1 MADLIYKVDGFVS
14 DLEEEGYDIDEI
26 LDAFDEYLAIT
37 EDIARAASL

>member
-26 LDAFDEYLAIT
+26 LDAFDEYLAIH
-37 EDIARAASL
+37 EEIVNVASV